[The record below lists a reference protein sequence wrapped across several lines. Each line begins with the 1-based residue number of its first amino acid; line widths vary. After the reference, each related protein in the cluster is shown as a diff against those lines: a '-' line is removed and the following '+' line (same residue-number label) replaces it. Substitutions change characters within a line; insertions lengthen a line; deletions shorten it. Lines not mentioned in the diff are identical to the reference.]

1 MEKGVYHPLP
11 SVLTERQVR
20 YFISRLTDVRLT
32 HLCPVKLISDGGIH
46 STSAVLNVMS

>member
-11 SVLTERQVR
+11 SVLIERQVR
-20 YFISRLTDVRLT
+20 YFISRLTDALPTQLR
-32 HLCPVKLISDGGIH
+32 PVKLISDGGIH